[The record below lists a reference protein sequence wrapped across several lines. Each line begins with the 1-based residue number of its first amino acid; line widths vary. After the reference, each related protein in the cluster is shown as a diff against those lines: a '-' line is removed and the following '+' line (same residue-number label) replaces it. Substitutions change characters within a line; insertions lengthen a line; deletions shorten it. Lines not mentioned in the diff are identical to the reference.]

1 VAIAWQTLYQSDM
14 LWFKFTLGLMVFE
27 LVSILFANLFQI
39 MVMNMLWFKFV
50 LGLMFFEL
58 VSVLFFIVPH
68 YGKEYTTKE
77 NKN

>member
-1 VAIAWQTLYQSDM
+1 
-14 LWFKFTLGLMVFE
+14 MVFE

-39 MVMNMLWFKFV
+39 RVMNMLWFKFV
-50 LGLMFFEL
+50 RGFMFFEL